1 MTESSPL
8 APVLQYFFTEHL
20 HSHKQVSPK
29 TVLAYRDSFRLL
41 LQFVRDKTKKM
52 PSSLCIQDL
61 DAPVILKFLDSLEQE
76 RKNQVCSRNARLAA
90 IRSFFR
96 VVALR
101 DPASVGVVTRVL
113 SIPIKRTDK
122 RLVGYLTRE
131 EMDAVLAAPDQSQW
145 LGKRDHALLLTM
157 YNSGGRLSEM
167 TALKRDQVIFGPT
180 TYLHLKGKGR
190 KEREVP
196 LWPKTSRFLQQWF
209 RVLDGIP
216 TDIAFPT
223 TRGTALSADTVNYVL
238 KQAVKR
244 ALPACST
251 LASKRVTPHVLRH
264 TTAMHLMQSGVDI
277 TVIALWLGH
286 ESIETTHKYLEADLA
301 TKERALERI
310 APGGQKLRRFKAD
323 DKLLAFLASI

>member
-8 APVLQYFFTEHL
+8 APVLQFFFTEHL
-20 HSHKQVSPK
+20 HAHKQVSPK

-61 DAPVILKFLDSLEQE
+61 DAPMILRFLDSLEQE

-101 DPASVGVVTRVL
+101 DPASAGIAMRVL
-113 SIPIKRTDK
+113 SIPFKRTDK

-131 EMDAVLAAPDQSQW
+131 EMDALLAAPDQSQW
-145 LGKRDHALLLTM
+145 LGRRDYALLLTM
-157 YNSGGRLSEM
+157 YNSGARLSEM
-167 TALKRDQVIFGPT
+167 TSLLRTHVVFGPT
-180 TYLHLKGKGR
+180 TYLQLKGKGR
-190 KEREVP
+190 KERDVP
-196 LWPKTSRFLQQWF
+196 LWPKTSRVLQQWF
-209 RVLDGIP
+209 RGLNGTP
-216 TDIAFPT
+216 ADIAFPT
-223 TRGTALSADTVNYVL
+223 TRGTALSADTVNYVV

-244 ALPACST
+244 ASAACPS
-251 LASKRVTPHVLRH
+251 LATKRVTPHVFRH
-264 TTAMHLMQSGVDI
+264 TTATHLMQSGVDI

-310 APGGQKLRRFKAD
+310 TPGDQKLSRFKAD